1 MRALNKRRRGF
12 SLIEVMISLAI
23 MLVGAVGAMA
33 GIINANKALYEGQR
47 RLYKSILIDH
57 SLSRAR
63 MQNKELLYNSAV
75 AAPGSAA
82 TMPNNEAIGTGNWV
96 RDPTVIAG
104 NDLSTGSLF
113 FVGPNG
119 SLMRCNAG
127 TQPSCPAAITTCADA
142 AIPNGVFC
150 REIAITKSAA
160 AFAPGAIVNAGTFVS
175 TVWVSV
181 IEKKAITTQTVDGR
195 LMGREVFA
203 Q

>member
-1 MRALNKRRRGF
+1 MKALNRRRRGF

-47 RLYKSILIDH
+47 RLYKSILIDNT
-57 SLSRAR
+57 LARVR
-63 MQNKELLYNSAV
+63 MQNKELLNKGAQ
-75 AAPGSAA
+75 ATTAP
-82 TMPNNEAIGTGNWV
+82 TMPNLEAIGTGHWL

-119 SLMRCNAG
+119 SLMRCNPG

-142 AIPNGVFC
+142 TIPNGVFC
-150 REIAITKSAA
+150 REIAVTRSAA
-160 AFAPGAIVNAGTFVS
+160 SFTPGAIVPAGAFVS

-181 IEKKAITTQTVDGR
+181 IEKKAAVAQTIDGR
-195 LMGREVFA
+195 LVAREVFA